1 MLRQPHPRPS
11 PGRRVERVPQGQRG
25 AALLLAM
32 LILSLVATLASAMVW
47 QQWRAVQVE
56 TAERARSQ
64 SAWILVGA
72 LDWARRVLRQ
82 DTDFNVDGLVDNWA
96 NPLAES
102 RLSSFLAVD
111 KDRGS
116 DGPEA
121 FLSGSIRDAQARYN
135 LGNLVVGGQV
145 TEDELKILQRLFE
158 NIGVDPSLAL
168 RIATG
173 LRDAAPPGPPGGSA
187 GAGLPA
193 GSASGAGGAGG
204 QPISYAALPARSDDP
219 PLQPQRMAQLRW
231 FGVDADSLARMMDYV
246 DLLPTRSKVNINTA
260 PREVLAAVVEG
271 LDLSGA
277 QRLEQARQ
285 SEAFGNLGQAQ
296 AAIGSSGITLDPN
309 RVDVRSD
316 YFEVRGRLRLEDSV
330 LEERSLV
337 RRQQRD
343 VTTLRR
349 ERINSQEVR

>member
-1 MLRQPHPRPS
+1 MVRHPGPRPS
-11 PGRRVERVPQGQRG
+11 TGRHLGRLAQGQRG

-47 QQWRAVQVE
+47 QQWRALQVE

-82 DTDFNVDGLVDNWA
+82 DTDFNVDGLGDSWA

-111 KDRGS
+111 KDRAN

-145 TEDELKILQRLFE
+145 TEDELKILQRLLE
-158 NIGVDPSLAL
+158 NIGVDPALAL

-173 LRDAAPPGPPGGSA
+173 LRDAAPLGQAGSSG

-193 GSASGAGGAGG
+193 GSASGAGGTGG
-204 QPISYAALPARSDDP
+204 QPVRYAALPARNDNP

-231 FGVDADSLARMMDYV
+231 FGVDAESLARMTDYV
-246 DLLPTRSKVNINTA
+246 DLLPTRSKVNLNTA
-260 PREVLAAVVEG
+260 PREVLAAVIEG

-285 SEAFGNLGQAQ
+285 SKAFENLAQ
-296 AAIGSSGITLDPN
+296 AEAVLAGSGPQLDPN

-316 YFEVRGRLRLEDSV
+316 YFEVRGRLRLDDSV